1 MDGICRANVG
11 NDKSIE
17 NVKIEKNFFLCSNRP
32 KDAFVHIKKK
42 EEKKKKRIAN
52 LLLLTAV

>member
-11 NDKSIE
+11 NDNSIE
-17 NVKIEKNFFLCSNRP
+17 NVKIEKFFFVLKPTKECLCTYQ
-32 KDAFVHIKKK
+32 KKRRK
-42 EEKKKKRIAN
+42 EKKRIAN